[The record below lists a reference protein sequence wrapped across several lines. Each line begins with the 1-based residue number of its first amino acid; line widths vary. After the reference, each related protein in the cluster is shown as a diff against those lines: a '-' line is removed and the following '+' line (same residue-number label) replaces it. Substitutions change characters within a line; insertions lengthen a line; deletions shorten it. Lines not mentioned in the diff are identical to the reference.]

1 MQTVGATW
9 LSEHFQLGAVATVHR
24 SFIDGRRQTTI
35 KADGTV
41 EETFTRYYWPGDHPL
56 DHVEFLLKYD
66 GINLDLLEQVFR
78 QLPTHEVDGY
88 IAQAPTSKYR
98 RRIGFLY
105 EFLTDRKLSA
115 AVGGNLVPILDP
127 ERYFTGTPVRI
138 SRWRVSNNLLGGPE
152 FCVTIRRTPAIEKKL
167 APDWPAEIRR
177 LTQNTDPRQ
186 WTRAVSYLYLKETKA
201 SFAIEREEVT
211 PERGERFV
219 AVLARSGTGQPAEFF
234 AEARLTELQNIIV
247 DPRYA
252 EKGFRQQQN
261 FVGQTLPNFQEKV
274 HYVCPLPTLVPSLIA
289 GLSQFRTRAGQLPAP
304 LRAAVASFGF
314 VYVHPF
320 LDGNGRLHRLLLH
333 DSLAQDG
340 YTDPGLVLPFSSVML
355 RDSVNYDRVLESV
368 SKIVT
373 QRVRYRLERDHTLV
387 VENAADATGVWRYLD
402 LTAHVEYVLD
412 LIEVTVRRDLPDELN
427 ILEQID
433 RLTSAI
439 KTIVDLP
446 SRKLGVLLSLLRDSR
461 GKLSARKRS
470 STFAELT
477 DAEVRA
483 IEAAY
488 DEVFPA
494 QPQNP
499 RPERTALES

>member
-9 LSEHFQLGAVATVHR
+9 LSEHFQLGEVAAAHR
-24 SFIDGRRQTTI
+24 SYIDGRRQKTI
-35 KADGTV
+35 KADGTE

-66 GINLDLLEQVFR
+66 GTHLALLEQVFR
-78 QLPTHEVDGY
+78 RLPASEVDSH

-105 EFLTDRKLSA
+105 EFLTGGKLSV
-115 AVGGNLVPILDP
+115 AVGGNLVPVLDP
-127 ERYFTGTPVRI
+127 AHYFTGTPVRV
-138 SRWRVSNNLLGGPE
+138 SRWRVINNLLGTPD
-152 FCVTIRRTPAIEKKL
+152 FCVTIRRTAAIEKKL
-167 APDWPAEIRR
+167 IPDWPSEIRR
-177 LTQNTDPRQ
+177 LTQNVDPRQ

-219 AVLARSGTGQPAEFF
+219 AVLARSGTGRPEDFLSA
-234 AEARLTELQNIIV
+234 ARLTELQNIIV

-274 HYVCPLPTLVPSLIA
+274 HYVCPLPALVPALIA
-289 GLSQFRTRAGQLPAP
+289 GLAGFRERSADLPAP

-333 DSLAQDG
+333 DSLALDG

-355 RDSVNYDRVLESV
+355 RDSASYDRVLESV
-368 SKIVT
+368 SRIVN
-373 QRVRYRLERDHTLV
+373 QRVRYRLERDQTLI
-387 VENAADATGVWRYLD
+387 VENPEDAAPAWRYLD

-412 LIEVTVRRDLPDELN
+412 LIEVTVRRDLPDELS

-433 RLTSAI
+433 RLTSAV
-439 KTIVDLP
+439 KNVVDLP
-446 SRKLGVLLSLLRDSR
+446 SRKLGILLSHLRENR
-461 GKLSARKRS
+461 GRLSARKRT

-477 DAEVRA
+477 DEEVRA

-488 DEVFPA
+488 HEVFPA
-494 QPQNP
+494 TPP
-499 RPERTALES
+499 LSAP